1 MTSTV
6 ADLANDV
13 MSIRLGAIDLN
24 ESQSASEMAKIS
36 RLYAQKYAELSRDD
50 RVYWPFDEIP
60 DLVCGALSRIIAEEI
75 APGLGM
81 QPPTEPDEDGT
92 VVSMGTKGHRMLR
105 RLLSREAT
113 GLRVKAE
120 YF

>member
-6 ADLANDV
+6 ADLASDV
-13 MSIRLGAIDLN
+13 MAVRLGAIDIN
-24 ESQSASEMAKIS
+24 EAPSAAEVAKIT

-50 RVYWPFDEIP
+50 RVYWQSDEIP

-75 APGLGM
+75 APGLGL
-81 QPPTEPDEDGT
+81 PIPTEADEDGS
-92 VVSMGTKGHRMLR
+92 VVSIGTKGHRMLR
-105 RLLSREAT
+105 RFLAREAT

>member
-1 MTSTV
+1 MSSTV
-6 ADLANDV
+6 AQLASDV
-13 MSIRLGAIDLN
+13 MAIRLGAIDLN
-24 ESQSASEMAKIS
+24 EASSASEVAKIE

-50 RVYWPFDEIP
+50 RVYWPYDEIP

-81 QPPTEPDEDGT
+81 PVPTESDEDGK

-105 RLLSREAT
+105 RFLAREAT
-113 GLRVKAE
+113 GLRAKAE